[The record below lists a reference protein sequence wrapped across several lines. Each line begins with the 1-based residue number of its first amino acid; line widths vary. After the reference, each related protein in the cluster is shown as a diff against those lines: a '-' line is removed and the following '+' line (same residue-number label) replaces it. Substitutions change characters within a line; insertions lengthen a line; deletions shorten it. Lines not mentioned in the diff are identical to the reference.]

1 MLNIVDNC
9 EHSLF
14 LFLAILGIC
23 LLCGFFFLS
32 AVLILFERKRHL
44 KVIPKLQSEM
54 SYIKNFL
61 NVVYIF

>member
-1 MLNIVDNC
+1 MP
-9 EHSLF
+9 F
-14 LFLAILGIC
+14 MW
-23 LLCGFFFLS
+23 FFFLS

>member
-9 EHSLF
+9 ENSLF

-23 LLCGFFFLS
+23 LLCVSFFFKCC
-32 AVLILFERKRHL
+32 INTFERKGHL